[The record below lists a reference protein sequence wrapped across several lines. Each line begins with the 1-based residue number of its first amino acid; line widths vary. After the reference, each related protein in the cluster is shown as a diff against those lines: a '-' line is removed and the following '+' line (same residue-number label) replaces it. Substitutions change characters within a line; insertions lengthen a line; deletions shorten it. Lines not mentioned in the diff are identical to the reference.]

1 MRCAPGPYNDFN
13 LMRSRARQLFVL
25 ALLGC
30 GGAWSQPQS
39 GVEPAIAEAVKLASS
54 GNLQRAEQILLQLE
68 KEHPGH
74 WEVRYRLGV
83 VLLRQQKMALAG
95 ERLEEAAR
103 LAPRS
108 PLVWLGAA
116 QTRLQLGQRDE
127 AIAAADRALVLA
139 PQEPGVARALAM
151 FYSQAGEFAKAADQE
166 LRWAQASPQDRES
179 PARAA
184 ELYLRAGNADKAIQL
199 AEKILERDDSAALR
213 NLLGQAYRLKG
224 NPGRAVEELQTA
236 IRLDP
241 DKPAYYAD
249 LAQLFI
255 DHRTP
260 QPAVLALEQGLQ
272 RNTNQPELMRLLGVA
287 YYGTGDTSKALDA
300 FLRLIELQ
308 PDSEV
313 AYASLETLVPDA
325 GSRLPEIVARLH
337 VFSEHK
343 PSNPVGYFLQARAL
357 QAGSPDK
364 AAEIRALLEKAIA
377 VEPVF
382 WPAHFELHKLLL
394 ESGDTAGAA
403 RALEKTIELNPEYAA
418 AHYSLAQLYAGL
430 GDRERARKERE
441 IHHTLATRQRE
452 ASEQRR
458 QDTPRL
464 PYTITQR

>member
-1 MRCAPGPYNDFN
+1 
-13 LMRSRARQLFVL
+13 
-25 ALLGC
+25 
-30 GGAWSQPQS
+30 
-39 GVEPAIAEAVKLASS
+39 
-54 GNLQRAEQILLQLE
+54 
-68 KEHPGH
+68 
-74 WEVRYRLGV
+74 
-83 VLLRQQKMALAG
+83 VLLRQQKTALAG

-103 LAPRS
+103 LAPGS

-116 QTRLQLGQRDE
+116 QTRLQLGRRDE

-139 PQEPGVARALAM
+139 PREPGVARALAM

-166 LRWAQASPQDRES
+166 LRWAQASPQDQES

-184 ELYLRAGNADKAIQL
+184 ELYLRAGNAGQAIQL
-199 AEKILERDDSAALR
+199 AEKILERGDSAALR

-224 NPGRAVEELQTA
+224 DSARAVEELQKA
-236 IRLDP
+236 IALDAGNA
-241 DKPAYYAD
+241 AYYAD

-260 QPAVLALEQGLQ
+260 QPAVLTLEQGLQ
-272 RNTNQPELMRLLGVA
+272 RNADQPELLRLLGVA
-287 YYGTGDTSKALDA
+287 YYGTGDTARALDA
-300 FLRLIELQ
+300 FLRVIELQ

-325 GSRLPEIVARLH
+325 GTRLPEIVERLR
-337 VFSEHK
+337 VFAERK

-364 AAEIRALLEKAIA
+364 TSEIRTLIEKAIV
-377 VEPVF
+377 VEPAF

-394 ESGDTAGAA
+394 ESGDAEAAA
-403 RALEKTIELNPEYAA
+403 RALEKTIELNPDYAA
-418 AHYSLAQLYAGL
+418 AHYSLAQVYTGL
-430 GDRERARKERE
+430 GDRERARQERE

-458 QDTPRL
+458 QETPRL
-464 PYTITQR
+464 PYTITER

>member
-1 MRCAPGPYNDFN
+1 MWF
-13 LMRSRARQLFVL
+13 RARQLFVL
-25 ALLGC
+25 VLLGC
-30 GGAWSQPQS
+30 CAALGQPQS
-39 GVEPAIAEAVKLASS
+39 GVEPAIAEAVNLASS
-54 GNLQRAEQILLQLE
+54 GNLQQAEQILLQLE

-83 VLLRQQKMALAG
+83 VLLRQQKTALAG

-108 PLVWLGAA
+108 ALVWLGAA
-116 QTRLQLGQRDE
+116 QTRLQLGRRDE

-139 PQEPGVARALAM
+139 PREPGVARALEM

-184 ELYLRAGNADKAIQL
+184 ELYLRAGNAGQTIQL
-199 AEKILERDDSAALR
+199 AEKILERGDSAAVR

-224 NPGRAVEELQTA
+224 DSARAVEELQKA
-236 IRLDP
+236 IALDSGNA
-241 DKPAYYAD
+241 AYYAD
-249 LAQLFI
+249 LARLFI

-260 QPAVLALEQGLQ
+260 QPAVVTLQQGLQ
-272 RNTNQPELMRLLGVA
+272 RNADQPELLRLLGVA
-287 YYGTGDTSKALDA
+287 YYGTGDTGKALDA
-300 FLRLIELQ
+300 FLRVIELQ

-325 GSRLPEIVARLH
+325 GTRLPEIVERLR
-337 VFSEHK
+337 VFAERK
-343 PSNPVGYFLQARAL
+343 PSNPAAYFLQARAL

-364 AAEIRALLEKAIA
+364 AAEIRALIEKAIA
-377 VEPVF
+377 VEPAF
-382 WPAHFELHKLLL
+382 WPAHFELHKILL
-394 ESGDTAGAA
+394 ERGDTEAAA
-403 RALEKTIELNPEYAA
+403 RALEKTIELNPDYAA
-418 AHYSLAQLYAGL
+418 AHYSLAQVYAGL
-430 GDRERARKERE
+430 GDRERARHERE

-464 PYTITQR
+464 PYTITER

>member
-1 MRCAPGPYNDFN
+1 MW
-13 LMRSRARQLFVL
+13 SWARQLFVL

-30 GGAWSQPQS
+30 CGAWGQPQA

-83 VLLRQQKMALAG
+83 VLLRQQKTALAG

-116 QTRLQLGQRDE
+116 QTRLQLGRRDE
-127 AIAAADRALVLA
+127 AIAAADRALMLA
-139 PQEPGVARALAM
+139 PREPGVARALAM
-151 FYSQAGEFAKAADQE
+151 FYAQAGEFAKAADQE
-166 LRWAQASPQDRES
+166 LRWAQASPQDQES

-184 ELYLRAGNADKAIQL
+184 ELYLRAGHAGQTIQI
-199 AEKILERDDSAALR
+199 AEKILEHGDSAAVR
-213 NLLGQAYRLKG
+213 SLLGEAYRLKG
-224 NPGRAVEELQTA
+224 DSARAVEELQKA
-236 IRLDP
+236 IVLDAGNA
-241 DKPAYYAD
+241 AYYAD

-260 QPAVLALEQGLQ
+260 QPAVVTLEQGLQ
-272 RNTNQPELMRLLGVA
+272 RNADHPELMRLLGVA
-287 YYGTGDTSKALDA
+287 YYGTGDTEKALDA
-300 FLRLIELQ
+300 FLRVIELQ

-325 GSRLPEIVARLH
+325 GSRLPEILERLR
-337 VFSEHK
+337 VFSERK
-343 PSNPVGYFLQARAL
+343 PANPVGYFLQAKAM
-357 QAGSPDK
+357 QVGSPDK
-364 AAEIRALLEKAIA
+364 AAEIRALLEKAIG
-377 VEPVF
+377 VEPAF
-382 WPAHFELHKLLL
+382 WPAHFELHKFLL
-394 ESGDTAGAA
+394 ESGDAEAAA
-403 RALEKTIELNPEYAA
+403 RALEKTIELNPDYAA
-418 AHYSLAQLYAGL
+418 AHYSLAQVYAGL

-441 IHHTLATRQRE
+441 IHHALATRQRE